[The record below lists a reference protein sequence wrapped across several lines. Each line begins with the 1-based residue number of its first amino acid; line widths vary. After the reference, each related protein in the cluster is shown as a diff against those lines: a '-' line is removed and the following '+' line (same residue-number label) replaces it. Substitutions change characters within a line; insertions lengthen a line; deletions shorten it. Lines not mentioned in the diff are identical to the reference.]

1 MNHSNSATSYRP
13 SRPMLCRYYNANG
26 YCFYGDQCQFV
37 HAKPPSNDVRTATD
51 KNFNVGSNN
60 AFHRSSSLPAFNSAV
75 NNGPLGSKGLRGD
88 GGFKSNALGTSTNDS
103 FVSGMGQLS
112 ISTNKIAP
120 GSLGGHGSPMSPSKR
135 AFTSSLAPGGPVSP
149 LHSPKPSLGS
159 PKPQHNPLT
168 SQAFEF
174 LPSAANQ
181 SLPQAPLHSQAQA
194 PGPQQMESIGG
205 TTYFYTQQAQQQ
217 PAVLFPSYQ
226 AYVSEPAH
234 LAHLQSSQSRN
245 NAFSMSGQIRQELI
259 HQHTLSMAQL
269 DPDDQSVPQEVD
281 SYHTLCPIEPL
292 DTPTD
297 QAQRTFGY
305 MTTCYKATNSKD
317 GLTYV
322 LRRIHSFRLVN
333 AKSMVLV
340 DQWKK
345 VSHSNL
351 VSLREVFTTK
361 AFGDNSLIFVY
372 DFHPGAETLLM
383 KHFSGPDSNLGV
395 GPDGSLLFP
404 STSRP
409 LGVHSRHRPGHRSP
423 MPERLIWSY
432 IIQLSSALRTVHAA
446 GLACRVI
453 DPSKILLIGNSRLR
467 INGCGIFDVLSFDAS
482 NSPNAMIPH
491 FQQED
496 LTSLGKLI
504 LALACY
510 SLQAVQREHIQQ
522 SLEYM
527 AMNYS
532 VDLKSL
538 IIYLLSSP
546 LPAHMKSVND
556 VMPMIGARFYTQL
569 DAAQIKCDILEGEL
583 AKEMENGRLFRV
595 LCKMGT
601 INERPEFSMDPSWS
615 ETGDRYL
622 LKLFRDYLFHQVT
635 ESGAP
640 WLDLAHIVAC
650 LNKLEAGTS
659 EKVCL
664 VSRDEQS
671 VLVVSYRDLKS
682 CFEGAFNEILSASL
696 T

>member
-1 MNHSNSATSYRP
+1 MNLSNSATAYRP
-13 SRPMLCRYYNANG
+13 SRPMLCRYFNTNG
-26 YCFYGDQCQFV
+26 YCFYGDHCQFV
-37 HAKPPSNDVRTATD
+37 HAKPSENRTAID
-51 KNFNVGSNN
+51 KNFNTNSS
-60 AFHRSSSLPAFNSAV
+60 FHRSSSTPAFNSNAI
-75 NNGPLGSKGLRGD
+75 NNVSLGTKGLRG
-88 GGFKSNALGTSTNDS
+88 GSSFKNSTQGTNSIPDNY
-103 FVSGMGQLS
+103 VNNMQQLS
-112 ISTNKIAP
+112 ITTTKLPP
-120 GSLGGHGSPMSPSKR
+120 GSLGGHTAPLSPSKK
-135 AFTSSLAPGGPVSP
+135 AFTASLAPGGPVSP

-159 PKPQHNPLT
+159 PKTQQNPIT
-168 SQAFEF
+168 SQEFEF

-181 SLPQAPLHSQAQA
+181 ALPQPPLHSQAQVPA
-194 PGPQQMESIGG
+194 PQQMESIGG
-205 TTYFYTQQAQQQ
+205 TTYFYIQQAQQQ

-226 AYVSEPAH
+226 AYISEPSH
-234 LAHLQSSQSRN
+234 LAHLQSNQTRN
-245 NAFSMSGQIRQELI
+245 NAFSMSAQIRQGLI

-269 DPDDQSVPQEVD
+269 DPDNQTVPEEVD
-281 SYHTLCPIEPL
+281 SFHGLCPIEPL
-292 DTPTD
+292 DTPTE

-317 GLTYV
+317 GLIYI
-322 LRRIHSFRLVN
+322 LRRVHAFRLVN
-333 AKSMVLV
+333 AKSMILV

-345 VSHSNL
+345 INHSNL

-361 AFGDNSLIFVY
+361 AFGDNSLVFVY
-372 DFHPGAETLLM
+372 DYHPGAETLLM
-383 KHFSGPDSNLGV
+383 RHFSGPDSTLPV
-395 GPDGSLLFP
+395 SPDGTLLFP
-404 STSRP
+404 SNPRS
-409 LGVHSRHRPGHRSP
+409 GVPNRHRPGHRSL

-496 LTSLGKLI
+496 LTSLGKLV

-527 AMNYS
+527 AVNYS
-532 VDLKSL
+532 SDLKNL

-546 LPAHMKSVND
+546 LSAHMKSVND
-556 VMPMIGARFYTQL
+556 IMPMIGARFYTQL
-569 DAAQIKCDILEGEL
+569 DAAQVKCDVLEGEL
-583 AKEMENGRLFRV
+583 AKEMENGRLFRI

-622 LKLFRDYLFHQVT
+622 LKLFRDYLFHHVT
-635 ESGAP
+635 ESGGP
-640 WLDLAHIVAC
+640 WIDLAHIVAC
-650 LNKLEAGTS
+650 LNKLDAGS
-659 EKVCL
+659 PEKVCL

-671 VLVVSYRDLKS
+671 VLVVSYRDLKT
-682 CFEGAFNEILSASL
+682 CFESAFSEILSASL

>member
-1 MNHSNSATSYRP
+1 MNHSNSTTGYRS
-13 SRPMLCRYYNANG
+13 SRPTLCRYYNTNG

-37 HAKPPSNDVRTATD
+37 HARPS
-51 KNFNVGSNN
+51 SNEG
-60 AFHRSSSLPAFNSAV
+60 RMGPANNGHV
-75 NNGPLGSKGLRGD
+75 INNGPMMNNGPVGPKGLRS
-88 GGFKSNALGTSTNDS
+88 GGFKSNTAGLHDN
-103 FVSGMGQLS
+103 FVGNMAQLS
-112 ISTNKIAP
+112 ISTNKMPA
-120 GSLGGHGSPMSPSKR
+120 GSLGGHLSPLSPSKK

-149 LHSPKPSLGS
+149 LHSPSKPPLGS
-159 PKPQHNPLT
+159 PKAHHNPIT

-174 LPSAANQ
+174 LPSTANQ
-181 SLPQAPLHSQAQA
+181 NLPQPQIHNQAHVPA
-194 PGPQQMESIGG
+194 PQQMESIGG
-205 TTYFYTQQAQQQ
+205 TTYFYTQQGQQQ

-226 AYVSEPAH
+226 AYVSEPSH
-234 LAHLQSSQSRN
+234 LAHLHSTQTRN
-245 NAFSMSGQIRQELI
+245 NSFSMSTQIRQELI

-269 DPDDQSVPQEVD
+269 DPDDNTVPQEVD

-292 DTPTD
+292 DTPTE

-305 MTTCYKATNSKD
+305 MTTCYKAANSKD
-317 GLTYV
+317 GLIYI

-333 AKSMVLV
+333 TKSMALV

-361 AFGDNSLIFVY
+361 SFGDNSLVFVY
-372 DFHPGAETLLM
+372 DYHPGAETLLM
-383 KHFSGPDSNLGV
+383 RHFSGPDSNLPV
-395 GPDGSLLFP
+395 NPDGSLVFP
-404 STSRP
+404 SHPRAGGM
-409 LGVHSRHRPGHRSP
+409 LNRHRPGHRSP

-432 IIQLSSALRTVHAA
+432 IIQLSSALRSVHAS

-496 LTSLGKLI
+496 LTSLGKLV

-532 VDLKSL
+532 SDLKNL
-538 IIYLLSSP
+538 IIYLLGSP
-546 LPAHMKSVND
+546 IAAHMKSVND
-556 VMPMIGARFYTQL
+556 IMPMIGARFYTQL
-569 DAAQIKCDILEGEL
+569 DAAQVKCDVLEGEL
-583 AKEMENGRLFRV
+583 AKEMENGRLFRI
-595 LCKMGT
+595 LCKIGI
-601 INERPEFSMDPSWS
+601 INERPEFTMDPSWS

-635 ESGAP
+635 ENGAP
-640 WLDLAHIVAC
+640 WVDLAHIVAC
-650 LNKLEAGTS
+650 LNKLEAGTN

-664 VSRDEQS
+664 MSRDEQS
-671 VLVVSYRDLKS
+671 VLVVSYRDLKQ
-682 CFEGAFNEILSASL
+682 CFEGAFGEIISASL
-696 T
+696 A